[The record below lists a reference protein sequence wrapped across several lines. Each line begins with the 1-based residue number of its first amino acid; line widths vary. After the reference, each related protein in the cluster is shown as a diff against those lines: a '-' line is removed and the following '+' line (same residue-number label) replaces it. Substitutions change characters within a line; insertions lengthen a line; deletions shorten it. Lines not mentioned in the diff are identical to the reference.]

1 MPEKIVK
8 QHYIALVKLL
18 SMYRTETFDKNLLR
32 ASHHFCKSLYESA
45 NAHPDLIF
53 AQPHL
58 YKPQLPFVVNLAFN
72 SAVLTC
78 LLAVRNKFDPSVTIE
93 LMCGSLTIYALEQSL
108 IETREQSDENNEKP
122 VTNKMGKKSDKFSQL
137 LKTNQQHIWLS
148 SYELCSHI
156 HLNHYPRSHLTTPI
170 TAVAYMANKITL
182 LCTPNKHKQP
192 ISFARAIKHL
202 SLKCCQKW
210 YALLIPVLQYP
221 SVMPPGSYIRLQDGS
236 IHLVLAL
243 SNEGLITK
251 PLPTK
256 QSAGLQT
263 DKAEIQLTP
272 AEEVIQNY
280 PCQQLNSFTR
290 LNLWWGID
298 LIDWLFKSEKKHI
311 LAFDSILPIQ
321 AAPAS
326 LLVIQ
331 DQLNHTNADAAVI
344 VKAIEKEPTYAQ
356 QLQVSASISNRKKQ
370 PVQNIQHGL
379 AMLGFERT
387 NSILLQ
393 HSLLNRLN
401 QHYFPLQKALLN
413 FSQFFVFVVSELS
426 AKTKVVSPELAS
438 STAYFI
444 LSRLFTLPTIRTL
457 NYWETPVLPTFKV
470 ASIIKVKETESLKN
484 SAVLLAN
491 AWQQNAQILD
501 VLKHYDLVI
510 QKQENK
516 RSTRQFCFLLG
527 LSLTLAQEHYF
538 SRTKRC
544 KETSSYLKTGLIELS
559 ISQSEV
565 MEIMAK
571 LVLSKNIFCHI
582 E

>member
-1 MPEKIVK
+1 
-8 QHYIALVKLL
+8 
-18 SMYRTETFDKNLLR
+18 
-32 ASHHFCKSLYESA
+32 
-45 NAHPDLIF
+45 
-53 AQPHL
+53 
-58 YKPQLPFVVNLAFN
+58 
-72 SAVLTC
+72 
-78 LLAVRNKFDPSVTIE
+78 
-93 LMCGSLTIYALEQSL
+93 
-108 IETREQSDENNEKP
+108 
-122 VTNKMGKKSDKFSQL
+122 
-137 LKTNQQHIWLS
+137 
-148 SYELCSHI
+148 
-156 HLNHYPRSHLTTPI
+156 
-170 TAVAYMANKITL
+170 
-182 LCTPNKHKQP
+182 
-192 ISFARAIKHL
+192 
-202 SLKCCQKW
+202 
-210 YALLIPVLQYP
+210 
-221 SVMPPGSYIRLQDGS
+221 
-236 IHLVLAL
+236 
-243 SNEGLITK
+243 
-251 PLPTK
+251 
-256 QSAGLQT
+256 
-263 DKAEIQLTP
+263 
-272 AEEVIQNY
+272 
-280 PCQQLNSFTR
+280 
-290 LNLWWGID
+290 
-298 LIDWLFKSEKKHI
+298 
-311 LAFDSILPIQ
+311 
-321 AAPAS
+321 
-326 LLVIQ
+326 
-331 DQLNHTNADAAVI
+331 
-344 VKAIEKEPTYAQ
+344 
-356 QLQVSASISNRKKQ
+356 
-370 PVQNIQHGL
+370 
-379 AMLGFERT
+379 MLGFERT

-426 AKTKVVSPELAS
+426 AKTKVVSPGLAS
-438 STAYFI
+438 STAYFV

-484 SAVLLAN
+484 SAVLLAK